1 MKKNLKYVV
10 FCTMSFLAL
19 GITANAEAID
29 QSKLENA
36 YIIGTHIFTADGAQL
51 TTKNIMLAAKT
62 IESDDI
68 DDMVIYFKPYGS
80 DTWENALNN
89 FEEIETPLGI
99 NADGSGDETYF
110 THIDLVEQQE
120 ATKKLQ
126 LNSALNIKTDDILTD
141 PFGEDIKFNQESISI
156 SVDKNMI
163 NILETRGMKN
173 WNNGHSDEQWY
184 AILLDLGI
192 PKERIT
198 SLEGY
203 TIEEVDKTEAN
214 RLGATNENQF
224 VVWLRGSDINTNK
237 IITFVDN
244 ETNEAIAL
252 TFNFVG
258 MVRYEYETTNE
269 IVVKTE
275 GVNYDGA
282 NKQFNIANGINEF
295 VFIENGTSKTVKLVD
310 DMWQITNTYPVF
322 SMNGTSNLVL
332 PEFGEDE
339 PYKDEM
345 TYNIPKVNITNEGN
359 IITIKETDLLKSY
372 NNGYMEGQWFGF
384 ILDLG
389 IDPHNITSKQY
400 GILEADILDAKRFG
414 ATSDT
419 AFIIWLTEEDFAQGD
434 LEFTFNNSLDVND
447 TITLTL
453 KYDGI
458 TGISY
463 ESTSSITD
471 LSNDVIFKDNMFVVG
486 LDVTTFTFK
495 EDGILKTAKKGDDW
509 TFVTN
514 LDFKGANKIEVEN
527 ILDEEPFASYIK
539 DNENAISV
547 NVENNIINITKDS
560 KLTSYVNNSGRDEQW
575 YALIVDFGIDPRLLE
590 VDGYTIEEV
599 DILDA
604 KRLGASSDTAFVI
617 WLNGAIKTREL
628 TFKHKDNHDVIET
641 ITINVTANYRAF
653 DVKNPIELNLSNLK
667 NSEQYVPFMKYNM
680 SNISL
685 SKQDSVITITENNP
699 LIKYNN
705 GFMEGKWFGFVLD
718 LGFNVN
724 DVKIIGNYSINPED
738 ITDVSRYTTANE
750 NAFVMW
756 LTDVKL
762 TEPLELTFVNK
773 NDETE
778 FVTITFK
785 FVGNEEYKVAIP
797 YETTADITDLGDV
810 IYENGIF
817 VVDSSKTSFE
827 FKEDG
832 VLKTAKKDD
841 VWTFVTN
848 LDFKGATEID
858 TESIKEE
865 EPFYD
870 EIISNQEA
878 IEVSVSSNE
887 INVTKNK
894 ALIKYTNSSTLSKQ
908 WYALIVDFG
917 IDPRLLEV
925 DGYTIEEVDILD
937 AKRLGATSDTA
948 FVIWLN
954 GAVKT
959 RELTFKHKDN
969 HDVIETITINVT
981 ANYRAFDV
989 KNPIE
994 LNLSN
999 LKNSEQYVPFM
1010 KYNMSNIS
1018 LSKQDSVIT
1027 ITENNPL
1034 IKYNNGFMEGKW
1046 FGFVL
1051 DLGFNV
1057 NDVKIIG
1064 NYSINPED
1072 ITDVSRYTTANENAF
1087 VMWLT
1092 DVKLTE
1098 PLELTFVNKNDETE
1112 FVTITFKFVGNEEY
1126 KVAIPYETTADI
1138 TDLGD
1143 VIYENG
1149 IFVVDSSKTSFEFKE
1164 DGVLKTAKKDDV
1176 WTFVTN
1182 LDFKGATEIDTESIK
1197 EEEPF
1202 YDEIISNQ
1210 EAIEVSVSSNEI
1222 NVTKNKALIKY
1233 TNSSTLSKQ
1242 WYALIVDFGIDPRLL
1257 EVDGYTIEEVDIL
1270 DAKRLGATSD
1280 TAFVIWLNGLDES
1293 RELTFKHKDNNDV
1306 TETII
1311 VNVLTNYPTL
1321 NLNDIKKLDLSN
1333 VLEEEPYYEEMNYNN
1348 ERVDISKEENT
1359 INIKELKP
1367 LKKYNNGYM
1376 EEEWYGFII
1385 DLGINPKRIVAEGYT
1400 IEEIDILDAKR
1411 LGATS
1416 DTGFVIWLRG
1426 SDIDKTQTITFKNL
1440 DDEEDTLTITFNFDA
1455 KVGVLYETENEII
1468 SDVTYEDGMFIVDA
1482 TETMFEFKDGEEAKI
1497 AIYKDGWNFV
1507 KSLEL
1512 VTAKKSITDNL
1523 DSENDEHYIE
1533 IVANQNAISVDFES
1547 NVINVTKNGNLI
1559 SYTNGSGLNKKWYG
1573 VIVDL
1578 GIDPNELSVEGYT
1591 IEEIDITDANRHGA
1605 TGTEFILWLQ
1615 ADDTTRE
1622 MTFSYKEYSE
1632 ITLDVTINVVE

>member
-1 MKKNLKYVV
+1 MKKNLKYFV

-29 QSKLENA
+29 QSKFENA

-80 DTWENALNN
+80 DTWENVLNN
-89 FEEIETPLGI
+89 FETIEAPDGI

-110 THIDLVEQQE
+110 THIDLVEQEE
-120 ATKKLQ
+120 AIKKIQ
-126 LNSALNIKTDDILTD
+126 LNSALNIKTDDILSD

-156 SVDKNMI
+156 SINKNII
-163 NILETRGMKN
+163 NVTENRGMKN

-192 PKERIT
+192 PKDRIT
-198 SLEGY
+198 TLEGY
-203 TIEEVDKTEAN
+203 TIEEVDKIEAD

-224 VVWLRGSDINTNK
+224 VVWLRGSDTTDSK

-252 TFNFVG
+252 TFNFKG
-258 MVRYEYETTNE
+258 MARYEYDTENE
-269 IVVKTE
+269 IIVKTE
-275 GVNYDGA
+275 GVDYDVT
-282 NKQFNIANGINEF
+282 NKQFNIASGVEEF
-295 VFIENGTSKTVKLVD
+295 EFIENGTSKTVKLVD
-310 DMWQITNTYPVF
+310 GLWQVTNTYPVF
-322 SMNGTSNLVL
+322 NMNGVSNLVL
-332 PEFGEDE
+332 PEFGLDE

-345 TYNIPKVNITNEGN
+345 TYNIPKVNVTNEGN
-359 IITIKETDLLKSY
+359 VITIKETDLLKSY
-372 NNGYMEGQWFGF
+372 DNGYMEGQWFGF

-389 IDPHNITSKQY
+389 IDPHNITSNQY
-400 GILEADILDAKRFG
+400 GILDCDITDAQRFG
-414 ATSDT
+414 AVSET
-419 AFIIWLTEEDFAQGD
+419 AFIVWLTEENFANGD
-434 LEFTFNNSLDVND
+434 LKFTFNNELDIND
-447 TITLTL
+447 TIKLTL
-453 KYDGI
+453 NYDGI
-458 TGISY
+458 TSVSY
-463 ESTSSITD
+463 EATSSITE
-471 LSNDVIFKDNMFVVG
+471 LSNDVIFKDNMFIVG

-495 EDGILKTAKKGDDW
+495 EGGVLKTAKKEDNW

-514 LDFKGANKIEVEN
+514 LDFKGTNKIEVDN
-527 ILDEEPFASYIK
+527 ILDEEPFASQIK

-547 NVENNIINITKDS
+547 NYEEDIITVTKNS
-560 KLTSYVNNSGRDEQW
+560 KLISYTNNSGRDEQW
-575 YALIVDFGIDPRLLE
+575 YALIIDLGIDPSLLE
-590 VDGYTIEEV
+590 VDGYTIEEI
-599 DILDA
+599 DITDA
-604 KRLGASSDTAFVI
+604 KRLGADTDTAFVM
-617 WLNGAIKTREL
+617 WLNGATKTREM
-628 TFKHKDNHDVIET
+628 TFKHKDNNDVNYT
-641 ITINVTANYRAF
+641 ITINVVADYNVF
-653 DVKNPIELNLSNLK
+653 EVKDPIELNLSNLE

-680 SNISL
+680 ANISL

-724 DVKIIGNYSINPED
+724 DVRIEGNYSINPED
-738 ITDVSRYTTANE
+738 ITDVSRYTEANE

-762 TEPLELTFVNK
+762 TEPLKLTFINK

-778 FVTITFK
+778 YVTLTFK
-785 FVGNEEYKVAIP
+785 FVGNEEYKVAVP
-797 YETTADITDLGDV
+797 YEAEGNITDLNN
-810 IYENGIF
+810 ITYENGIF
-817 VVDSSKTSFE
+817 VVDSNITTFE

-841 VWTFVTN
+841 NWTFVTN

-999 LKNSEQYVPFM
+999 LENSEQYVPFM
-1010 KYNMSNIS
+1010 KYNMANIS

-1057 NDVKIIG
+1057 NDVRIEG

-1072 ITDVSRYTTANENAF
+1072 ITDVSRYTEANENAF

-1098 PLELTFVNKNDETE
+1098 PLKLTFINKNDETE
-1112 FVTITFKFVGNEEY
+1112 YVTLTFKFVGNEEY
-1126 KVAIPYETTADI
+1126 KVAVPYEAEGNI
-1138 TDLGD
+1138 TDLNN
-1143 VIYENG
+1143 ITYENG
-1149 IFVVDSSKTSFEFKE
+1149 IFVVDSNITTFEFKE
-1164 DGVLKTAKKDDV
+1164 DGVLKTAKKDDN

-1182 LDFKGATEIDTESIK
+1182 LDFKGATEINTAQIG
-1197 EEEPF
+1197 EEEP
-1202 YDEIISNQ
+1202 YYEEIIANQ
-1210 EAIEVSVSSNEI
+1210 EAIEVNVSSNKI
-1222 NVTKNKALIKY
+1222 DVTKKSPLKDY

-1242 WYALIVDFGIDPRLL
+1242 WYALIVDFGVDPRLL
-1257 EVDGYTIEEVDIL
+1257 EVDGYTIEEIDIT
-1270 DAKRLGATSD
+1270 DAKRLGADTD
-1280 TAFVIWLNGLDES
+1280 TAFVIWLNALDKT
-1293 RELTFKHKDNNDV
+1293 REMTFKHKNNNDV
-1306 TETII
+1306 SYTITI
-1311 VNVLTNYPTL
+1311 NILTDYPTL
-1321 NLNDIKKLDLSN
+1321 SLDSVTKLDLTN
-1333 VLEEEPYYEEMNYNN
+1333 VTEEELYYEEMIYNN
-1348 ERVDISKEENT
+1348 ERVEISKEENT
-1359 INIKELKP
+1359 INVKELKP

-1385 DLGINPKRIVAEGYT
+1385 DLGIDPSKIVADSYT
-1400 IEEIDILDAKR
+1400 IEEIDITDAQR

-1416 DTGFVIWLRG
+1416 DTEFVIWLRG
-1426 SDIDKTQTITFKNL
+1426 ADIDKTQTITFKNL
-1440 DDEEDTLTITFNFDA
+1440 DDKYDTLTITFNFDA
-1455 KVGVLYETENEII
+1455 KVGVLYEATNEIT
-1468 SDVTYEDGMFIVDA
+1468 SDVTYEDGMFIVDP
-1482 TETMFEFKDGEEAKI
+1482 TTMFEFKDGEETKI

-1507 KSLEL
+1507 KPLEL
-1512 VTAKKSITDNL
+1512 VTAKKSILDNL
-1523 DSENDEHYIE
+1523 DPKNDEHYLE
-1533 IVANQNAISVDFES
+1533 IVANQNAISVDFED
-1547 NVINVTKNGNLI
+1547 NIINVTKTGNLI
-1559 SYTNGSGLNKKWYG
+1559 SYTNDSGLDKKWYS

-1591 IEEIDITDANRHGA
+1591 IEKIDITDANRHGA
-1605 TGTEFILWLQ
+1605 IGTEFILWLQ

>member
-1 MKKNLKYVV
+1 MKKNLKYFV

-29 QSKLENA
+29 QSKFENA

-80 DTWENALNN
+80 DTWENVLNN
-89 FEEIETPLGI
+89 FETIEAPDGI

-110 THIDLVEQQE
+110 THIDLVEQEE
-120 ATKKLQ
+120 AIKKIQ
-126 LNSALNIKTDDILTD
+126 LNSALNIKTDDILSD

-156 SVDKNMI
+156 SINKNII
-163 NILETRGMKN
+163 NVTENRGMKN

-192 PKERIT
+192 PKDRIT
-198 SLEGY
+198 TLEGY
-203 TIEEVDKTEAN
+203 TIEEVDKIEAD

-224 VVWLRGSDINTNK
+224 VVWLRGSDTTDSK

-252 TFNFVG
+252 TFNFKG
-258 MVRYEYETTNE
+258 MARYEYDTENK

-275 GVNYDGA
+275 GVDYDVT
-282 NKQFNIANGINEF
+282 NKQFNIASGVEEF
-295 VFIENGTSKTVKLVD
+295 EFIEKGTSKTVKLVD
-310 DMWQITNTYPVF
+310 GLWQVTNTYPVF
-322 SMNGTSNLVL
+322 NMNGVSNLVL
-332 PEFGEDE
+332 PEFGLDE

-345 TYNIPKVNITNEGN
+345 TYNIPKVNVTNEGN
-359 IITIKETDLLKSY
+359 VITIKETDLLKSY
-372 NNGYMEGQWFGF
+372 DNGYMEGQWFGF

-389 IDPHNITSKQY
+389 IDPHNITSNQY
-400 GILEADILDAKRFG
+400 GILDCDITDAQRFG
-414 ATSDT
+414 AVSET
-419 AFIIWLTEEDFAQGD
+419 AFIVWLTEEDFANGD
-434 LEFTFNNSLDVND
+434 LEFTFNNELDIND
-447 TITLTL
+447 TIKLTL
-453 KYDGI
+453 NYDGI
-458 TGISY
+458 TSVSY
-463 ESTSSITD
+463 EATSSITE
-471 LSNDVIFKDNMFVVG
+471 LSNDVIFKDNMFIVG

-495 EDGILKTAKKGDDW
+495 EGGVLKTAKKGDDW

-527 ILDEEPFASYIK
+527 ISDEEPFASYIK

-547 NVENNIINITKDS
+547 NVENNIINVIKDS

-841 VWTFVTN
+841 NWTFVTN

-865 EPFYD
+865 E
-870 EIISNQEA
+870 S
-878 IEVSVSSNE
+878 
-887 INVTKNK
+887 
-894 ALIKYTNSSTLSKQ
+894 
-908 WYALIVDFG
+908 
-917 IDPRLLEV
+917 
-925 DGYTIEEVDILD
+925 
-937 AKRLGATSDTA
+937 
-948 FVIWLN
+948 
-954 GAVKT
+954 
-959 RELTFKHKDN
+959 
-969 HDVIETITINVT
+969 
-981 ANYRAFDV
+981 
-989 KNPIE
+989 
-994 LNLSN
+994 
-999 LKNSEQYVPFM
+999 
-1010 KYNMSNIS
+1010 
-1018 LSKQDSVIT
+1018 
-1027 ITENNPL
+1027 
-1034 IKYNNGFMEGKW
+1034 
-1046 FGFVL
+1046 
-1051 DLGFNV
+1051 
-1057 NDVKIIG
+1057 
-1064 NYSINPED
+1064 
-1072 ITDVSRYTTANENAF
+1072 
-1087 VMWLT
+1087 
-1092 DVKLTE
+1092 
-1098 PLELTFVNKNDETE
+1098 
-1112 FVTITFKFVGNEEY
+1112 
-1126 KVAIPYETTADI
+1126 
-1138 TDLGD
+1138 
-1143 VIYENG
+1143 
-1149 IFVVDSSKTSFEFKE
+1149 
-1164 DGVLKTAKKDDV
+1164 
-1176 WTFVTN
+1176 
-1182 LDFKGATEIDTESIK
+1182 
-1197 EEEPF
+1197 F

-1385 DLGINPKRIVAEGYT
+1385 DLGINPKRIVTEGYT

-1497 AIYKDGWNFV
+1497 AVYKDGWNFV
-1507 KSLEL
+1507 KPLEL

-1533 IVANQNAISVDFES
+1533 IVANQNAISVDFED
-1547 NVINVTKNGNLI
+1547 NIINVTKTGNLI
-1559 SYTNGSGLNKKWYG
+1559 SYTNGSGLDKKWYG

-1578 GIDPNELSVEGYT
+1578 GIDPNELSVEDYT